1 MKDPENKQRISIYI
15 DRDLVKKADNLL
27 SLAGCKSRNEFVTK
41 AIERYIGELAL
52 GGDISFVTEALSASI
67 SKACNE
73 SFAKVSGALF
83 RYAVYVD
90 MMVRILAECV
100 DLTPG
105 ELEEFQR
112 QAYKMNSS
120 LASSISSTNGTPRP
134 QAIKSEPPFKAKPS
148 EANALPQTHRTDTL
162 RIPMTADTSYPIP
175 TPRTS
180 SFVSS
185 ENF

>member
-1 MKDPENKQRISIYI
+1 MIGVIGILEVKVTDPENKQRISIYI
-15 DRDLVKKADNLL
+15 DRDLVKKADGLL
-27 SLAGCKSRNEFVTK
+27 SLANCKSRNEFVTK
-41 AIERYIGELAL
+41 AIERYISELAL

-83 RYAVYVD
+83 RYAVYAD

-112 QAYKMNSS
+112 QAYNNVRRTRGKVS
-120 LASSISSTNGTPRP
+120 LD
-134 QAIKSEPPFKAKPS
+134 E
-148 EANALPQTHRTDTL
+148 TL
-162 RIPMTADTSYPIP
+162 RHAYIREED
-175 TPRTS
+175 
-180 SFVSS
+180 
-185 ENF
+185 EK

>member
-1 MKDPENKQRISIYI
+1 MIGVIGNLEVKVTDPENKQRISIYI
-15 DRDLVKKADNLL
+15 DRDLVKKADGLL
-27 SLAGCKSRNEFVTK
+27 SLANCKSRNEFVTK
-41 AIERYIGELAL
+41 AIERYISELAL

-112 QAYKMNSS
+112 QAYNNVRRTRGKVS
-120 LASSISSTNGTPRP
+120 LD
-134 QAIKSEPPFKAKPS
+134 E
-148 EANALPQTHRTDTL
+148 TL
-162 RIPMTADTSYPIP
+162 RHAYIREED
-175 TPRTS
+175 
-180 SFVSS
+180 
-185 ENF
+185 EK

>member
-1 MKDPENKQRISIYI
+1 MIGVIGILEVKVTDPENKQRISIYI
-15 DRDLVKKADNLL
+15 DRDLVKKADGLL
-27 SLAGCKSRNEFVTK
+27 SLANCKSRNEFVTK

-112 QAYKMNSS
+112 QAYN
-120 LASSISSTNGTPRP
+120 NVR
-134 QAIKSEPPFKAKPS
+134 
-148 EANALPQTHRTDTL
+148 RTRGKVPLDETL
-162 RIPMTADTSYPIP
+162 RHAYIREED
-175 TPRTS
+175 
-180 SFVSS
+180 
-185 ENF
+185 EK

>member
-1 MKDPENKQRISIYI
+1 MIGVIGILEVKVTDPENKQRISIYI
-15 DRDLVKKADNLL
+15 DRDLVKKADGLL

-52 GGDISFVTEALSASI
+52 GGDISFVTEVLSASI

-105 ELEEFQR
+105 ELEEFRR
-112 QAYKMNSS
+112 QAYNNVRRTRGKVS
-120 LASSISSTNGTPRP
+120 LD
-134 QAIKSEPPFKAKPS
+134 E
-148 EANALPQTHRTDTL
+148 TL
-162 RIPMTADTSYPIP
+162 RHAYIREED
-175 TPRTS
+175 
-180 SFVSS
+180 
-185 ENF
+185 EK